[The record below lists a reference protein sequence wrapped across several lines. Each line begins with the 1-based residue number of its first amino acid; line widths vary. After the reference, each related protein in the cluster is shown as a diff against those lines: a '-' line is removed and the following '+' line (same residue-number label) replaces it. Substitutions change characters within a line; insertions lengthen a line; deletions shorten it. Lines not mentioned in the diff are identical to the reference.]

1 MILVIDPNR
10 DVAVRVA
17 TALAGEGEVRRIET
31 REQVQAA
38 HGELGVALE
47 LAVVGPT
54 FPLEEAAA
62 VATTLRDLDPAIS
75 VILLSPEVSAD
86 VFRVAVRSGIS
97 EVLPQDC
104 SDHEMLDAASRGI
117 AMTRR
122 LRPVDGAGG
131 ADASGRDRQTVSVF
145 STKGGSG
152 KSLIATNVAVLLAR
166 EAPGEVVLVDLNLQS
181 GDLAVMLQLV
191 PAWTIHDAAVKGDT
205 LDEDELRG
213 YLTAHDSGL
222 RVLAG
227 PAHPSEAEDV
237 DGLATTRILQ
247 LLGKMFRYVVIDGAS
262 SFTEPMLAA
271 LDASDAVVL
280 VASMDVPSIK
290 NLRTAL
296 QTLEELG
303 FDREQ
308 LKLVLNRADSR
319 VGLTLREIERSLGG
333 RIDVAIP
340 SSREVP
346 FSVNQ
351 GSPLAL
357 DKPKS
362 AVVKAIADLLTMFRT
377 PSADEP
383 AGGLFRRGR

>member
-1 MILVIDPNR
+1 MILVIDPVR
-10 DVAVRVA
+10 EFAMRVA
-17 TALAGEGEVRRIET
+17 TAIAGEGEVRRIET
-31 REQVQAA
+31 REQVEAA
-38 HGELGVALE
+38 RGELGAALE
-47 LAVVGPT
+47 LAVIGPS
-54 FPLEEAAA
+54 FDRDAAA
-62 VATTLRDLDPAIS
+62 AIGATLRDLDPSIS
-75 VILLSPEVSAD
+75 VLLLSEDISTD
-86 VFRVAVRSGIS
+86 TFRVAVRAGIF
-97 EVLPQDC
+97 EVLAGDC
-104 SDHEMLDAASRGI
+104 DDEELLDAARRGI
-117 AMTRR
+117 ELTRR
-122 LRPVDGAGG
+122 LRPTGVASEQPGAGPE
-131 ADASGRDRQTVSVF
+131 RRTVSVF

-152 KSLIATNVAVLLAR
+152 KSLLATNMAVMLAK
-166 EAPGEVVLVDLNLQS
+166 EHPGEVALVDLNLQS

-205 LDEDELRG
+205 LDEEELRG
-213 YLTAHDSGL
+213 YLTSHTSGL

-227 PAHPSEAEDV
+227 PMHPSEAEDV
-237 DGLATTRILQ
+237 DGAATSRIVG
-247 LLGKMFRYVVIDGAS
+247 LLSQMFRFVVVDGPS
-262 SFTEPMLAA
+262 SFTEPMLTA

-303 FDREQ
+303 FTREQ

-319 VGLTLREIERSLGG
+319 VGLTLREIERSLGSQ
-333 RIDVAIP
+333 IDVAIP

-362 AVVKAIADLLTMFRT
+362 AVVRSIAELLTVFR
-377 PSADEP
+377 DEP
-383 AGGLFRRGR
+383 EDDRGGRFRRNG